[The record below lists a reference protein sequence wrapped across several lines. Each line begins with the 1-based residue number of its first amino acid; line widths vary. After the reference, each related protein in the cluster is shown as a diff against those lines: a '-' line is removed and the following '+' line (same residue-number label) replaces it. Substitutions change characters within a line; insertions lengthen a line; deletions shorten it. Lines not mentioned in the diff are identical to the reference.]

1 MVTSGETPR
10 RQWHGSRCLV
20 IRDKS
25 GTLWRVPEEKS
36 KKNGDSPE
44 IDVWWDRTQHGEYL
58 VLRQDHPR
66 VGHVGLFVLPQGQI
80 YDLIDALNK
89 ALEGN

>member
-25 GTLWRVPEEKS
+25 GTLWRVPEEKN
-36 KKNGDSPE
+36 KRDGDSPE

-66 VGHVGLFVLPQGQI
+66 VGHVGLFVLPQGQV